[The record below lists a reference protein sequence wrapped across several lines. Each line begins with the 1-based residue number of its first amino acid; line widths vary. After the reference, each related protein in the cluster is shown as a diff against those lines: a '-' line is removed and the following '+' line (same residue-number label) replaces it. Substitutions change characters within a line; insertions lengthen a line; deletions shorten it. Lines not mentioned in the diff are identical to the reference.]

1 MSGLIKDIKVSFN
14 PWPSDKEFP
23 NSSDIPFV
31 FMRSEDNLPVYGV
44 ALAGVTN
51 SANSGSC

>member
-1 MSGLIKDIKVSFN
+1 MSLI

-23 NSSDIPFV
+23 NSSEIALV
-31 FMRSEDNLPVYGV
+31 FIKSEDNLPVK
-44 ALAGVTN
+44 ADAFEGVTN